1 MKKWFFLLV
10 LLLLLGGEVIL
21 QLKGYIEDG
30 FTLEDNKAQD
40 ESLLEEAIPIQ
51 VTEEQIYKG
60 NLVLVNKETPVHQLG
75 IKSDVVHLAEHDE
88 LIVGYGLLDNTIQLS
103 ESVAQEFITMI
114 DAAQQDGVN
123 QFLISSGYR
132 DVAEQDRLF
141 QEMGAELA
149 LPAGHSEHNLGLSLD
164 IGSFGG
170 LMGQAPEGK
179 WLKSNAWM
187 HGFILRYP
195 EDKTAI
201 TGIEYEPWHFRYVGL
216 PHSVIMLE
224 KNFTLEEYL
233 EYLKEKKFVSTTVQG
248 EKYEIVYYPVN
259 KRTTIYVPANR
270 DYEMSG
276 DNMSGVIVTV
286 HL

>member
-21 QLKGYIEDG
+21 QLKGYIGDG
-30 FTLEDNKAQD
+30 FTLEDNKAQ
-40 ESLLEEAIPIQ
+40 EQSSLEGAISIQ

-60 NLVLVNKETPVHQLG
+60 SLLLVNKENPVHQLG
-75 IKSDVVHLAEHDE
+75 VQSDVVHLAEHDE
-88 LIVGYGLLDNTIQLS
+88 LLTGYGLLNNTIQLS

-141 QEMGAELA
+141 QEMGAEFA

-170 LMGQAPEGK
+170 QMSQAPEGK
-179 WLKSNAWM
+179 WLKRNAWM
-187 HGFILRYP
+187 YGFILRYP

-233 EYLKEKKFVSTTVQG
+233 DYLKEKKFISTTVQG
-248 EKYEIVYYPVN
+248 EKYEIAYYTVN
-259 KRTTIYVPANR
+259 KKTTIHVPAYH
-270 DYEMSG
+270 DYEISG
-276 DNMSGVIVTV
+276 DNMNGVIVTV